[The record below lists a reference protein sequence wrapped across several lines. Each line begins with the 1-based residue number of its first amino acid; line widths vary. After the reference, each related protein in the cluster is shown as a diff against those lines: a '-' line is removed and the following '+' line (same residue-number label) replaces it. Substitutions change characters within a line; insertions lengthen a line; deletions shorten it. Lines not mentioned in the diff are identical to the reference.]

1 MQGNRI
7 LPLWLPV
14 VVMVESWS
22 EWLLAHELLRA
33 LLMLVALLV
42 LRLVMRL
49 VLLVNL
55 LLELLVWQHAFL
67 LSLCP
72 LSKIERWIL
81 MLQASSR
88 TPWRPR

>member
-1 MQGNRI
+1 MQGNTI

-14 VVMVESWS
+14 VVMIESWS

-33 LLMLVALLV
+33 LLV

-49 VLLVNL
+49 VLLVAL

-72 LSKIERWIL
+72 LRKIERWIL